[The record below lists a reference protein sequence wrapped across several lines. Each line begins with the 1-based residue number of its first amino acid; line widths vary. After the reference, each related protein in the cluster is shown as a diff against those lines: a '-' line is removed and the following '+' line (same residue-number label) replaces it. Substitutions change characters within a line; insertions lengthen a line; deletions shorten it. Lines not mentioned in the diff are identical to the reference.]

1 MPVRKSLIPIN
12 MRDGSVWRWEKAIQN
27 SSSSQ
32 NRISINSSGMSPKS
46 GEIESRLMLRTSAIF
61 FKISGLGIRAFVSY
75 WVISC
80 AEGFVQTD
88 GAAKLITGHS
98 SEFSAYLNPFS
109 NSYVEIFS
117 FFWYKYVMIFR
128 DYYFLTTALLLE
140 ANAGWSVSWFWEIS
154 GADGI
159 CSSTFSEW
167 RWISCC
173 FRSFFHSSRAVACS
187 ASNFSICAS
196 SFSGFGRA
204 FTPSSFRAS
213 LLVMWSSYSF
223 WCCPR

>member
-1 MPVRKSLIPIN
+1 MVESVLEKIRMKCQKVFHTIHNYIDTDEMILRKSTIAAHAGEKVLIPIN

-61 FKISGLGIRAFVSY
+61 LNFRSGNPGICFVLSN
-75 WVISC
+75 SC

-117 FFWYKYVMIFR
+117 FF
-128 DYYFLTTALLLE
+128 
-140 ANAGWSVSWFWEIS
+140 
-154 GADGI
+154 
-159 CSSTFSEW
+159 
-167 RWISCC
+167 
-173 FRSFFHSSRAVACS
+173 
-187 ASNFSICAS
+187 
-196 SFSGFGRA
+196 
-204 FTPSSFRAS
+204 
-213 LLVMWSSYSF
+213 
-223 WCCPR
+223 

>member
-1 MPVRKSLIPIN
+1 MVESVLEKIRMKCQKVFHTIHNYIDTDEMILRKSTIAAHAGEKVLIPIN

-61 FKISGLGIRAFVSY
+61 LKFPVWESGLRFVLSN
-75 WVISC
+75 SC

-88 GAAKLITGHS
+88 GAAKFITGHS

-117 FFWYKYVMIFR
+117 FF
-128 DYYFLTTALLLE
+128 
-140 ANAGWSVSWFWEIS
+140 
-154 GADGI
+154 
-159 CSSTFSEW
+159 
-167 RWISCC
+167 
-173 FRSFFHSSRAVACS
+173 
-187 ASNFSICAS
+187 
-196 SFSGFGRA
+196 
-204 FTPSSFRAS
+204 
-213 LLVMWSSYSF
+213 
-223 WCCPR
+223 

>member
-1 MPVRKSLIPIN
+1 MEKIRMKCQKVFHTIHNYIDTDEMILRKSSIAAHAGEKVLIPIN

-61 FKISGLGIRAFVSY
+61 LKFPV
-75 WVISC
+75 WVLSNSC

-117 FFWYKYVMIFR
+117 FF
-128 DYYFLTTALLLE
+128 
-140 ANAGWSVSWFWEIS
+140 
-154 GADGI
+154 
-159 CSSTFSEW
+159 
-167 RWISCC
+167 
-173 FRSFFHSSRAVACS
+173 
-187 ASNFSICAS
+187 
-196 SFSGFGRA
+196 
-204 FTPSSFRAS
+204 
-213 LLVMWSSYSF
+213 
-223 WCCPR
+223 

>member
-1 MPVRKSLIPIN
+1 MVESVLEKIRMKCQKVFHTIHNYIDTDEMILRKSTIAAHAGEKVLIPIN

-61 FKISGLGIRAFVSY
+61 LKFPVWESGRFVLSN
-75 WVISC
+75 SC

-117 FFWYKYVMIFR
+117 FF
-128 DYYFLTTALLLE
+128 
-140 ANAGWSVSWFWEIS
+140 
-154 GADGI
+154 
-159 CSSTFSEW
+159 
-167 RWISCC
+167 
-173 FRSFFHSSRAVACS
+173 
-187 ASNFSICAS
+187 
-196 SFSGFGRA
+196 
-204 FTPSSFRAS
+204 
-213 LLVMWSSYSF
+213 
-223 WCCPR
+223 

>member
-1 MPVRKSLIPIN
+1 MKCQKVFHTIHNYIDTDEMILRKSTIAAHAGEKVLIPIN

-61 FKISGLGIRAFVSY
+61 LKFPVFRFVLSN
-75 WVISC
+75 SC

-117 FFWYKYVMIFR
+117 FF
-128 DYYFLTTALLLE
+128 
-140 ANAGWSVSWFWEIS
+140 
-154 GADGI
+154 
-159 CSSTFSEW
+159 
-167 RWISCC
+167 
-173 FRSFFHSSRAVACS
+173 
-187 ASNFSICAS
+187 
-196 SFSGFGRA
+196 
-204 FTPSSFRAS
+204 
-213 LLVMWSSYSF
+213 
-223 WCCPR
+223 

>member
-1 MPVRKSLIPIN
+1 MVESVLEKIRMKCQKVFHTIHNYIDTDEMILRKSTIAAHAGEKVLIPIN

-61 FKISGLGIRAFVSY
+61 LNFRSGNPGIRFVLSN
-75 WVISC
+75 SC

-117 FFWYKYVMIFR
+117 FF
-128 DYYFLTTALLLE
+128 
-140 ANAGWSVSWFWEIS
+140 
-154 GADGI
+154 
-159 CSSTFSEW
+159 
-167 RWISCC
+167 
-173 FRSFFHSSRAVACS
+173 
-187 ASNFSICAS
+187 
-196 SFSGFGRA
+196 
-204 FTPSSFRAS
+204 
-213 LLVMWSSYSF
+213 
-223 WCCPR
+223 